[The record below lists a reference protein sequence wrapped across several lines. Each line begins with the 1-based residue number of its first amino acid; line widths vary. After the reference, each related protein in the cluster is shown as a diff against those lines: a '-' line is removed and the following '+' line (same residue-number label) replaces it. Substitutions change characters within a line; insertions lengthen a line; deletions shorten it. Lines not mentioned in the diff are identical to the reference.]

1 MPLLPS
7 PQPKEKK
14 QKPPLEVPFTPVDKS
29 SSLNSMSPPRTEQ
42 LLPLKVPF
50 NPLLAKEISN
60 HQEALCVSVWQPSS
74 RRPATSRFS
83 HVTLRAL
90 TCTVLLTFPPCRC
103 FLIIRAVSTLHFQLR
118 RKFLNFR
125 VRPGARNESHHN
137 GTRYPP
143 HGGVFFL
150 LATPP
155 LVSPSRRLSFR
166 RHLFSCDW
174 TPTH

>member
-1 MPLLPS
+1 
-7 PQPKEKK
+7 
-14 QKPPLEVPFTPVDKS
+14 
-29 SSLNSMSPPRTEQ
+29 MSPPRTEQ

-103 FLIIRAVSTLHFQLR
+103 FLITRAVSTLHFQLR

-125 VRPGARNESHHN
+125 VRPGAFNEAHHN
-137 GTRYPP
+137 GTRNPP
-143 HGGVFFL
+143 HGVVFIPRAIPP
-150 LATPP
+150 LATP
-155 LVSPSRRLSFR
+155 SRRIWFR
-166 RHLFSCDW
+166 RHLGCRDGTRTRACQW
-174 TPTH
+174 RLAQHAR